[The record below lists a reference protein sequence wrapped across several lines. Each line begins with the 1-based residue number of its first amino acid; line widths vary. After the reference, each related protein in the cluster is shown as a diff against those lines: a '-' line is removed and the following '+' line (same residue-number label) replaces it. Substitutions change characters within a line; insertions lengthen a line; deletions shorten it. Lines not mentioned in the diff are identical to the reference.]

1 MQEIDSLLSKISFRD
16 FNKFF
21 NSLSIVASFGNKAD
35 KKSLLKTVYDVF
47 FGKYDDK
54 NSFYININKIAS
66 TKEPLS
72 LVEKYY
78 TLKKFASL
86 GFDLD
91 SEINAI
97 GKALFD
103 SCEKGI
109 APKEYNYAYLENFG
123 VCAHSGKDFFICEPF
138 NHNPLPFK
146 IKANVAEKAA
156 KVPAENDKDA
166 LFEGKVQP
174 FEDNQDLTIGENTDA
189 SEPNPQSLTDQP
201 NIPVKVDFEGN
212 PATENA
218 TDGGTEE
225 TLPLERNVQGSLTFV
240 EKDGLYDVVNE
251 KGATI
256 KKGLKLTAALKIIA
270 LTEEDKVELKDQKE
284 LENTSVSVDERGV
297 KEKNDHKDL
306 QEVNVTTGV
315 ETKVKETE
323 DRADHFSS
331 VDFFDM
337 FRKLDDK
344 EANEVLEDIR
354 EKVSGEAGAEAYN
367 FLLKAKENGW
377 DFSKTYKQTADGQS
391 ESDFESERKEQSKK
405 LARTIEKLIEEDAE
419 LSQKLN
425 YKDYKIKKENKTASL
440 KKKADMTDALTFE
453 ADMSDIEI
461 EMGYGFSY
469 GYDNKE
475 IFAKLKEKYPQL
487 VNALEP
493 EIYETTGYGT
503 IKWGLDIE
511 AREWGLHTLKLRA
524 FPAKITLRFDIHYF
538 ENEQDKE
545 NSDDTNGY
553 FELDF
558 NLTDVDIES
567 EFNLGS
573 NNDLFVHKIEIS
585 DFDSATL
592 YA

>member
-1 MQEIDSLLSKISFRD
+1 MKDLDILLSKIDYND
-16 FNKFF
+16 FKNFI
-21 NSLSIVASFGNKAD
+21 NSISVVASFGKVAD
-35 KKSLLKTVYDVF
+35 SNSLLKTLYNVF
-47 FGKYDDK
+47 FNKNYNDK
-54 NSFYININKIAS
+54 NRFYININKMAS
-66 TKEPLS
+66 PKKPLS
-72 LVEKYY
+72 LMQKYIAFQK
-78 TLKKFASL
+78 LASL
-86 GFDLD
+86 GFNVQEDLK
-91 SEINAI
+91 NI
-97 GKALFD
+97 GKTLID
-103 SCEKGI
+103 TCDKVS
-109 APKEYNYAYLENFG
+109 APTTYTTAYLDNYG
-123 VCAHSGKDFFICEPF
+123 LCAKAGNDYFLC
-138 NHNPLPFK
+138 NPLTEKPLSLK
-146 IKANVAEKAA
+146 IKAT
-156 KVPAENDKDA
+156 KVENDKDA

-189 SEPNPQSLTDQP
+189 GEPNPQSLTDQP

-212 PATENA
+212 PVTENA

-256 KKGLKLTAALKIIA
+256 KKGLKLTAALKLIA

-284 LENTSVSVDERGV
+284 LENTSVSVDERGA

-440 KKKADMTDALTFE
+440 KKKADMIDDLTFE
-453 ADMSDIEI
+453 ADMSDIQI
-461 EMGYGFSY
+461 EMGYGFS
-469 GYDNKE
+469 YDNKE

-487 VNALEP
+487 ANALEP

-511 AREWGLHTLKLRA
+511 ARNWGLHTLKLRA

-545 NSDDTNGY
+545 NSDDTSGY

-573 NNDLFVHKIEIS
+573 NNDLFVHKIEING
-585 DFDSATL
+585 FDSATL